1 MIICDLETTSL
12 RPSSAEIITADFIYC
27 DLNYNIF
34 DKRSYRFRPRIWGQD
49 AADSVA
55 IHGITREEAYSF
67 NDYNIEAKKMFMWL
81 TSFDND
87 YLVCHANRMY
97 NSTYDC
103 AILKFH
109 ALDNNFYYEFQKSFP
124 ESKFISTHSV
134 AQYLEIP
141 SAKQLTALCNYFGV
155 TAEGHHNSE
164 KDVMMCYQIL
174 KKMNPDINKFLE
186 WEQIRKGKKYE
197 VNENTLKGS
206 KVSRVRPGVS
216 SEYFGNL
223 L

>member
-1 MIICDLETTSL
+1 MILCDIESTSL

-27 DLNYNIF
+27 DKNYNIF
-34 DKRSYRFRPRIWGQD
+34 DKRSFKFRPRIWDQE
-49 AADSVA
+49 ASEAVL
-55 IHGITREEAYSF
+55 IHGITRDEAYSF
-67 NDYNIEAKKMFMWL
+67 NDYKIEARKMFMWL
-81 TSFDND
+81 TSFQNE

-109 ALDNNFYYEFQKSFP
+109 ALDNGCYYEFQKSFP

-134 AQYLEIP
+134 AQYLDLP
-141 SAKQLTALCNYFGV
+141 CPKQLKEICNYYGV
-155 TAEGHHNSE
+155 SVEGHHNSE

-174 KKMNPDINKFLE
+174 KRMNPNLDKFLE
-186 WEQIRKGKKYE
+186 WEKIRKGSKYE

-206 KVSRVRPGVS
+206 KGSRVRQGVS
-216 SEYFGNL
+216 AEHFGNL